1 MLRPALFLLA
11 ALVAAPA
18 LAQSSAPAVPAAPAA
33 AAHAPPPGQPVLFN
47 GPAAAAKDVSS
58 IDAIIAALYDVI
70 SGPSGQERD
79 WNRLRSLFVPTARMM
94 PVGVRPD
101 GSAVMRLLQV
111 NDYVASSG
119 PVLLEKGFRER
130 ELARRTEQFGEIAH
144 VFSTYEGT
152 IEGED
157 QPMRGINSIQLMHDG
172 KRWWIVSLMWEAENP
187 KLSLPKQ
194 YLPPTGAAR

>member
-1 MLRPALFLLA
+1 
-11 ALVAAPA
+11 VA
-18 LAQSSAPAVPAAPAA
+18 PAAP
-33 AAHAPPPGQPVLFN
+33 AHAPPPPSQPVLFN
-47 GPAAAAKDVSS
+47 GPAAADKDVAS

-70 SGPSGQERD
+70 SGPSGQARD

-157 QPMRGINSIQLMHDG
+157 HPMRGINSIQLMHDG

-194 YLPPTGAAR
+194 YLPPTGAGR